1 MKGPV
6 TAPLLLGLLASCV
19 RGPDA
24 GTPGR
29 GPAGRRGHGTE
40 STSHLVPDGYKG
52 RYQAVAFV
60 LEDASHGPQMCGYV
74 LESYPPQCAGPDLVG
89 WSWAGVKHES
99 AEQTRWGTYRIT
111 GRFDGTKFTVT
122 EVADRGAPPRAARAP
137 AERGDRTPCPEPPGG
152 WQPIDPARATDAAM
166 QAASALAQSSPDY
179 GGSWIDQG
187 RVTEATAND
196 PGKFILNVSFTGDVA
211 GHTTRLR
218 AVWGGALC
226 VSKVRYSEAQLV
238 AIQREVMQMRSLRG
252 SSLDIDVYTNRVTV
266 EPWVA
271 WERQQKELD
280 ARYGAG
286 AVVLTGRLRPID
298 FR

>member
-1 MKGPV
+1 MKAPV
-6 TAPLLLGLLASCV
+6 TAPLLLGLLAGCV
-19 RGPDA
+19 PGPDA
-24 GTPGR
+24 STPGR
-29 GPAGRRGHGTE
+29 DPAGSRDHGTE

-60 LEDASHGPQMCGYV
+60 LEDASHGPQMCGSIM
-74 LESYPPQCAGPDLVG
+74 LSYPPQCGGPDLVG

-99 AEQTRWGTYRIT
+99 ADQARWGDYRIT

-122 EVADRGAPPRAARAP
+122 EVADRGAPRAARAR

-152 WQPIDPARATDAAM
+152 WRPIDRAKATDAAR

-179 GGSWIDQG
+179 GGLWIDQG
-187 RVTEATAND
+187 QRVTEATAND
-196 PGKFILNVSFTGDVA
+196 PSKFILNVTFTGDVA

-226 VSKVRYSEAQLV
+226 VSQVRYSEAQLV
-238 AIQREVMQMRSLRG
+238 TIQREVMQMQSLRE
-252 SSLDIDVYTNRVTV
+252 SSSGIDVYTNSVTV
-266 EPWVA
+266 VPWIA

-286 AVVLTGRLRPID
+286 AVVLTGGLRPID